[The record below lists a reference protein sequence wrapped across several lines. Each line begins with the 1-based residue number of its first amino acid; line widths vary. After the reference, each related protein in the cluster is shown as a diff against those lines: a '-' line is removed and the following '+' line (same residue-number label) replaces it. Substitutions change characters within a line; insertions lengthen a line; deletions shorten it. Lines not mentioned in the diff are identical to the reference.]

1 METPYL
7 QLIGGAWRP
16 AIGGGERAVV
26 NPGNEEVV
34 RVVPFGDRADAEAA
48 IDAAQAAFPGWSEDT
63 AYKRAGIL
71 KAAAELMRER
81 AKAHAAITAAEC
93 GKPFAQARGEW
104 GVAAEYFEWYAEE
117 AKRAYG
123 KVVPSPRRA
132 KRQLVIEQPV
142 GVVGV
147 ITAWNFPAYN
157 PARSWAAA
165 LAAGCTVVA
174 RPSEETPLTAMLM
187 AEALQD
193 AGLPPGVLNLIN
205 GDPAAQGAAMMER
218 PECRK
223 VAFTGSV
230 RVGRI
235 LMDQAS
241 RTFTRLSLELG
252 GNAPVLV
259 LPGVDVPAM
268 AKAAVGAKFRNAGQ
282 VCVSPQRFLVA
293 PEAAAEFAEAAA
305 AAAQEI
311 TLGPG
316 TDPASQMGPMITDAH
331 RERVEA
337 LMAAT
342 KEAGARVVTGGKR
355 PARPAKGWFLE
366 PTVLADV
373 APGMPLFEEE
383 AFGPVLPVTAYEDLD
398 QAIAL
403 ANQTPYGLAA
413 YVWTEDMAAA
423 VRCAERLE
431 FGMVGINEWSPQSV
445 EVPFPGWKQS
455 GVGLESGS
463 EGMHGYMETK
473 LVALGGIR

>member
-16 AIGGGERAVV
+16 ALGGGERPVV
-26 NPGNEEVV
+26 NPATEEVV

-48 IDAAQAAFPGWSEDT
+48 IDAAHAAFPGWSEAT
-63 AYKRAGIL
+63 PYKRARLL
-71 KAAAELMRER
+71 KAAADTMRTR
-81 AKAHAAITAAEC
+81 AKDLGAITAAEC
-93 GKPFAQARGEW
+93 GKPLAQACGEW
-104 GVAAEYFEWYAEE
+104 GVAADFFEWYAEE

-123 KVVPSPRRA
+123 RVVPSSRRG
-132 KRQLVIEQPV
+132 KRQMVIQQPV

-157 PARSWAAA
+157 PSRSWAAA

-187 AEALQD
+187 AEVLTE
-193 AGLPPGVLNLIN
+193 AGLPPGVLNVIN
-205 GDPAAQGAAMMER
+205 GEPGPMAEAMMQR

-230 RVGRI
+230 RVGRL

-241 RTFTRLSLELG
+241 QTFTRLSLELG

-259 LPGVDVPAM
+259 LPDVDVEAL

-293 PEAAAEFAEAAA
+293 SELAGDLVEAAA
-305 AAAQEI
+305 AAAQEVVM
-311 TLGPG
+311 GPG
-316 TDPASQMGPMITDAH
+316 NDPASQMGPMITAAH
-331 RERVEA
+331 RERVER
-337 LMAAT
+337 LVSAT
-342 KEAGARVVTGGKR
+342 TEAGARVVTGGGR
-355 PARPAKGWFLE
+355 PTRPEKGWFFE
-366 PTVLADV
+366 PTVLEGV

-383 AFGPVLPVTAYEDLD
+383 AFGPVLPVTAYGDLD
-398 QAIAL
+398 EAIAL

-413 YVWTEDMAAA
+413 YVWTGDLGAA

-431 FGMVGINEWSPQSV
+431 FGMVGINEWAPMGV

-455 GVGLESGS
+455 GIGLESGA
-463 EGMHGYMETK
+463 EGLRSYLETK
-473 LVALGGIR
+473 LVALGGVG